1 MSWRAVRNGPVWME
15 AKAMP
20 KAAPNMTPLEFATN
34 AQRMAADPSGT
45 RLAAANAGS
54 GKTRVLVDRVS
65 RILLGGTNP
74 SDILCLTYT
83 KAAASEM
90 QQRLFETLGSWSV
103 LDPEPLREALTELFG
118 VDLETLNP
126 PVDLSKARQLF
137 AQALETPEGLKV
149 QTIHAFCERILSRFP
164 IEAGILP
171 GFEPLDD
178 VEMAELRGEV
188 ATQILREAMNAPG
201 GEIATALR
209 HLTLERADSSLEDLF
224 KWIALSP
231 QKITAWQAAGLDG
244 LAKNLKLGKERDPVK
259 IAEALWNRI
268 DPKQLRSVS
277 SALKTGGANDIKKA
291 VFVDAAL
298 SAPDALKAL
307 SQLSQLYFT
316 QAGKTRASFYY
327 AKTDDIAK
335 DWIDTHSL
343 DIMEAVEAIRA
354 GHIFALTESVFHIA
368 GRFSALYVEAK
379 HRVRGLDYSDQIL
392 FVRRLLQNAEA
403 AEWVQYKLD
412 GGIKHILLDEAQD
425 TSPEQWD
432 IINILSAPFFQPN
445 PDDDPKKPRTLFA
458 VGDEKQS
465 IYGFQGARPEQF
477 LTEIRRHSEHAT
489 TDIKMAMS
497 FRSTQEVLNIVDA
510 VLFDCGGMQAM
521 FNAEAFPPASD
532 EVRHIANRDD
542 KGLVELWPITPP
554 PEKLEDN
561 EPWDTTPVDA
571 AGEGHQIEVLSKTI
585 AATVKGWIDNGDPVF
600 DRKLR
605 RTRPIKPQ
613 DVLILVR
620 RRGPLFES
628 IIRQLKRHEIPI
640 AGADRLK
647 LSEATIVK
655 DLIALSRV
663 CLLPSDNL
671 SLAETLKSPLFG
683 FDDDDLMRVAIDRPG
698 TLWESVKDRMPDTHK
713 VLSDFVALSQTLT
726 PYDFYARVL
735 DYKDA
740 NGKAMRERFY
750 KRLSLEARD
759 ALEAFLHQALEHQ
772 SRTAP
777 NLQSFLYAF
786 SQGDVEIK
794 REQDS
799 GLSEVRVMTVH
810 GAKGLESPI
819 VILPDTTNIPT
830 LRDVL
835 LPDEN
840 GGQVWNKAD
849 VTYVETLKE
858 AAKTRIEQEQ
868 LRLLYVAMTRAESR
882 LIVCGPHVGRANA
895 RLKPGCWYDWVKRGM
910 EALTAQPYD
919 APSQRDGE
927 MNSEQGL
934 RYGALPKP
942 CVANDVKPQ
951 AEAAA
956 LPAWVTTNP
965 APEDR
970 RRRRVTPSHLL
981 SNPPIEMA
989 VRSPG
994 ESSDPNIF
1002 RRGNLIHKLLEVLPE
1017 IPVERRR
1024 DTAQKMLS
1032 SYTDLPAELGE
1043 EITREV
1049 FAVLEHPDFA
1059 YIFEAGSRAE
1069 VSLAGS
1075 AKGLPVGMYL
1085 NAQIDR
1091 LCVTPEIVTIVD
1103 YKSNRPPPTDVADV
1117 ADLYLGQMAA
1127 YRELARE
1134 IYPGRTVNCALLW
1147 TDGPHLMA
1155 LPDALL
1161 DAALRKVAALPTF
1174 NSTR

>member
-1 MSWRAVRNGPVWME
+1 MSWRAAPNGPEWTE

-20 KAAPNMTPLEFATN
+20 EPTPNMTPLEFATH
-34 AQRMAADPSGT
+34 AQRMAADPAGT

-65 RILLGGTNP
+65 RILLGGTEP
-74 SDILCLTYT
+74 EDILCLTYT

-90 QQRLFETLGSWSV
+90 QERLFATLGGWSV
-103 LDPEPLREALTELFG
+103 LDDETLQADLTNLFG
-118 VDLETLNP
+118 QSPETLNP
-126 PVDLSKARQLF
+126 PVLLPKARELF
-137 AQALETPEGLKV
+137 AKALETPEGLKV

-171 GFEPLDD
+171 GFEPLDE
-178 VEMAELRGEV
+178 VEMAELRSEV
-188 ATQILREAMNAPG
+188 ERQILRDAMEAPK
-201 GEIATALR
+201 GELAIALQ
-209 HLTLERADSSLEDLF
+209 HLTLERADASLEELF
-224 KWIALSP
+224 KWMAFSP
-231 QKITAWQAAGLDG
+231 QKISAWQRAGLEG
-244 LAKNLKLGKERDPVK
+244 FAKQLKLGVERDPAI
-259 IAEALWNRI
+259 IAESVWNRI
-268 DPKQLRSVS
+268 DPKRLRSVS
-277 SALKTGGANDIKKA
+277 SALKTGGTNDVKKA

-298 SAPDALKAL
+298 SAPDALNAL
-307 SQLSQLYFT
+307 HQLSNLYLT
-316 QAGKTRASFYY
+316 QAGKTRATFYY

-343 DIMEAVEAIRA
+343 DILEAVEAIRA
-354 GHIFALTESVFHIA
+354 GHIYALTESVFHIA
-368 GRFSALYVEAK
+368 ARYADLYADAK
-379 HRVRGLDYSDQIL
+379 HRARGLDYSDQIL
-392 FVRRLLQNAEA
+392 FVRRLLQNSEA

-425 TSPEQWD
+425 TSPEQWE
-432 IINILSAPFFQPN
+432 IINILSTPFFQPG
-445 PDDDPKKPRTLFA
+445 PDEDPNKPRTLFA

-489 TDIKMAMS
+489 TDIRMAMS
-497 FRSTQEVLNIVDA
+497 FRSTQEVLNAVDA

-521 FNAEAFPPASD
+521 FNPDEFPPGSD
-532 EVRHIANRDD
+532 EVRHVANRTD
-542 KGLVELWPITPP
+542 KGLVELWPVTPP

-585 AATVKGWIDNGDPVF
+585 AATIKGWIDRGDPVF
-600 DRKLR
+600 DRELK
-605 RTRPIKPQ
+605 RTRAIKAQ

-628 IIRQLKRHEIPI
+628 VIRQLKRHEIPI

-663 CLLPSDNL
+663 CLLPSDDL
-671 SLAETLKSPLFG
+671 SVAEVLKSPLFG
-683 FDDDDLMRVAIDRPG
+683 FDDDALMTVAIDRPD
-698 TLWESVKDRMPDTHK
+698 TIWESLKTLRPEVHQT
-713 VLSDFVALSQTLT
+713 LSDFVSLSRTLT

-740 NGKAMRERFY
+740 SGAAMRERFY

-777 NLQSFLYAF
+777 NLQNFLHAF

-799 GLSEVRVMTVH
+799 SLSEVRVMTVH

-819 VILPDTTNIPT
+819 VILPDTTNNPP

-835 LPDEN
+835 LPGEG
-840 GGQVWNKAD
+840 GGQVWGKGD
-849 VTYVETLKE
+849 VPYVEALKD

-895 RLKPGCWYDWVKRGM
+895 KLKPGCWYDWVKRGM
-910 EALTAQPYD
+910 EALEAVPYN
-919 APSQRDGE
+919 APCQRPSDQKLD
-927 MNSEQGL
+927 QGL
-934 RYGALPKP
+934 RYGSFPHP
-942 CVANDVKPQ
+942 CVANDTKPQ
-951 AEAAA
+951 AEAFD
-956 LPAWVTTNP
+956 LPDWVTTNA
-965 APEDR
+965 APEG

-981 SNPPIEMA
+981 SNPPVEMA

-994 ESSDPNIF
+994 ESSNPSVF

-1017 IPVERRR
+1017 IPLERRR
-1024 DTAQKMLS
+1024 DTAQKILS
-1032 SYTDLPAELGE
+1032 GHKDLSPELRE
-1043 EITREV
+1043 QVTKEV
-1049 FAVLEHPDFA
+1049 FAVLEHSDFS
-1059 YIFEAGSRAE
+1059 YIFAPGSRAE

-1075 AKGLPVGMYL
+1075 AKGLPDGMYL

-1091 LCVTPEIVTIVD
+1091 LCVTPETVTIVD
-1103 YKSNRPPPTDVADV
+1103 YKSNRPPPTDPADV

-1134 IYPGRTVNCALLW
+1134 IYPGRAVNCALLW
-1147 TDGPHLMA
+1147 TDGPHLMT

-1161 DAALRKVAALPTF
+1161 DAALRKVAALPI
-1174 NSTR
+1174 S